1 MATWRGGHDEE
12 MQREKAREQ
21 KRSRTGRTERSIW
34 DDNCLFAHSCLLTP
48 PPVLS
53 LPHTEQ
59 TLRQLGRHS
68 GAESCEGWIK
78 GFPRERHES
87 TRKEE
92 GEIEEDTTREEEE
105 EREREREKEVSW
117 RGKGDKRGA
126 DGLCTEEGERCEAHW
141 AAVTER
147 WEFKKKKSKHE
158 CQRDGRMGGSDV
170 KE

>member
-21 KRSRTGRTERSIW
+21 KRSRTGWTERSIW

-105 EREREREKEVSW
+105 ERERERKRWAGEERETREEQMDSAQRKGNGAKLTEQQW
-117 RGKGDKRGA
+117 QRGGN
-126 DGLCTEEGERCEAHW
+126 L
-141 AAVTER
+141 
-147 WEFKKKKSKHE
+147 KKKKSKHE